1 MHTIDRGE
9 YYLGVEPP
17 SHYNRVAFR
26 CNYPRAVW
34 SAGIWSRNAILSS
47 LHSREEGREGERKKK
62 KIAPKIERSRNKLNF
77 AFGRS

>member
-1 MHTIDRGE
+1 MRNAVHTIDRGE

-47 LHSREEGREGERKKK
+47 LHSRKEGREEEEEEEDC
-62 KIAPKIERSRNKLNF
+62 PEN
-77 AFGRS
+77 